1 MKRNSFVIFLV
12 VVILLAVAGLFGWQ
26 RMTASAASTT
36 RPQTVAVQRGSLVAT
51 VNAAGNV
58 STPEEATMAFQSSG
72 RVSKVSVQ
80 VGDVVK
86 KGQVLMELDATDQQL
101 ALRTAQA
108 SLASAQ
114 ASYDSAKLKAG
125 QNPDQAIAAKAALDK
140 ANIALQQAQGAYNS
154 ISWRGDVSQTSQ
166 ATTLQQATIDYN
178 TALANYRIALSNLND
193 TSMRQA
199 QAAVDNAQIAVE
211 QAQRNLDKMKLVAPM
226 DGAISQVNFSLGDT
240 AASSTA
246 VAMVDLSNLQVKV
259 TIAEVDMAKLSV
271 GETAQMTLD
280 ALPGKTYTAKVI
292 AISPIGTITQG
303 VVNYPVIVAITDA
316 DGAIK
321 PGMTANLAVV
331 VDRRD
336 NVLLL
341 PTRAV
346 KSQGNIKI
354 VTVAYKGQNIQVP
367 VQTGLSNDTSIEVVS
382 GLQEGDQVLL
392 NQTTTSTS
400 GTRGLGGGAFFVG
413 RPD

>member
-1 MKRNSFVIFLV
+1 MKRNSFVVFLV
-12 VVILLAVAGLFGWQ
+12 VLIVLAVVGLFGWQ
-26 RMTASAASTT
+26 RMTASAASAT

-58 STPEEATMAFQSSG
+58 STPEEATMAFQSTG
-72 RVSKVSVQ
+72 RVSKVNVQ
-80 VGDVVK
+80 VGDIVK
-86 KGQVLMELDATDQQL
+86 KGQVLMELDSTDQQL

-108 SLASAQ
+108 SLVSAQ
-114 ASYDSAKLKAG
+114 ASYDSAKLKAA

-154 ISWRGDVSQTSQ
+154 ISWRGDVSQTTQ
-166 ATTLQQATIDYN
+166 AATLQQATIDYN

-193 TSMRQA
+193 TSLRQA
-199 QAAVDNAQIAVE
+199 QAAVDNAQVGVE

-226 DGAISQVNFSLGDT
+226 DGAISQVNFSMGDT
-240 AASSTA
+240 AGSTTA
-246 VAMVDLSNLQVKV
+246 VALVDVSNLQVKV

-280 ALPGKTYTAKVI
+280 ALPGKNYTAKVI

-316 DGAIK
+316 DGSIK

-331 VDRRD
+331 VDRRE

-346 KSQGNIKI
+346 RSQGTQKI

-367 VQTGLSNDTSIEVVS
+367 VQTGLSNDTSIEITS

-392 NQTTTSTS
+392 NQTTTTS

>member
-12 VVILLAVAGLFGWQ
+12 VLIVLAVAGLFGWQ
-26 RMTASAASTT
+26 RMTASAAVTA

-58 STPEEATMAFQSSG
+58 STPEEATIAFQSTG
-72 RVSKVSVQ
+72 RVSKVNVQ

-86 KGQVLMELDATDQQL
+86 KGQVLMELDSTDQQL
-101 ALRTAQA
+101 GLRTAQA

-114 ASYDSAKLKAG
+114 ASYDSAKLKTG

-140 ANIALQQAQGAYNS
+140 ASIALQQAQGAYNS
-154 ISWRGDVSQTSQ
+154 IAWRGDISQTSQ
-166 ATTLQQATIDYN
+166 AATLQQATIDYN

-193 TSMRQA
+193 TSLRQA
-199 QAAVDNAQIAVE
+199 QASLDNAQIAVE
-211 QAQRNLDKMKLVAPM
+211 QAQRNLDKMRINAPM
-226 DGAISQVNFSLGDT
+226 DGTVSQLNFSVGDT
-240 AASSTA
+240 AGSGTA
-246 VAMVDLSNLQVKV
+246 VALVDLSNLQVKV

-280 ALPGKTYTAKVI
+280 ALPGKTYAAKVI

-316 DGAIK
+316 DGSIK
-321 PGMTANLAVV
+321 PGMTANLQVV

-346 KSQGNIKI
+346 RSQGTQRV

-367 VQTGLSNDTSIEVVS
+367 VETGLSNDTSIQVMS

-392 NQTTTSTS
+392 NQTTTST
-400 GTRGLGGGAFFVG
+400 TRGLGGGAFFMG

>member
-1 MKRNSFVIFLV
+1 MKRNSFVVFV
-12 VVILLAVAGLFGWQ
+12 VVLIVLAVAGLFGWQ
-26 RMTASAASTT
+26 RMTASAAATA

-58 STPEEATMAFQSSG
+58 STPEEATIAFQNTG
-72 RVSKVSVQ
+72 RVSKVNVQ

-86 KGQVLMELDATDQQL
+86 KGDVLMELDSTDQQL
-101 ALRTAQA
+101 AFRTAQA

-125 QNPDQAIAAKAALDK
+125 QNPDQAIAAKASLDK

-154 ISWRGDVSQTSQ
+154 IAWRGDVSQTSQ

-193 TSMRQA
+193 TSLRQA
-199 QAAVDNAQIAVE
+199 QASVDNAQIAVE
-211 QAQRNLDKMKLVAPM
+211 QAQRNLDKMKITAPM
-226 DGAISQVNFSLGDT
+226 NGAVSQVNFSMGDS
-240 AASSTA
+240 AGSGTA

-303 VVNYPVIVAITDA
+303 VVNYPVIVSITNA
-316 DGAIK
+316 DGSIK
-321 PGMTANLAVV
+321 PGMTANLSVAV
-331 VDRRD
+331 DHRD

-346 KSQGNIKI
+346 KSQGNQKI

-367 VQTGLSNDTSIEVVS
+367 VQTGLSNDTSIEIVS

-392 NQTTTSTS
+392 NQTTTTN
-400 GTRGLGGGAFFVG
+400 TRGFGGGPFIMG